1 MEKELKN
8 SYFRLDLQ
16 YSATIEDVEARQ
28 KALVKIL
35 TLEEK
40 EKNVSKKKEI
50 EQVKDDCALIIE
62 NIKNNGIPKE
72 KCHRFEASNESIFG
86 LLIVF
91 AFVFIICFF
100 SFYAFL

>member
-16 YSATIEDVEARQ
+16 YSATIEDVEARK
-28 KALVKIL
+28 KALIKIL
-35 TLEEK
+35 KIEEK
-40 EKNVSKKKEI
+40 EKNVSKQNEI
-50 EQVKDDCALIIE
+50 KQVKDDCSLIIQ

-72 KCHRFEASNESIFG
+72 ECHRFETSNESIFG
-86 LLIVF
+86 LSIVL
-91 AFVFIICFF
+91 AFVFMLCFF

>member
-8 SYFRLDLQ
+8 SYYRLDLK

-40 EKNVSKKKEI
+40 EKNISKQNEI
-50 EQVKDDCALIIE
+50 EQVKNDCNLIIS

-72 KCHRFEASNESIFG
+72 ECHRFETSNESLVG
-86 LLIVF
+86 LFIVLALIGV
-91 AFVFIICFF
+91 VCFF